1 MSQICMTKFI
11 MKLKGHQI
19 IIFGLPRFDSLIES
33 TNYTTAKLLARENE
47 VYYVENPFTLRDYI
61 RLKTSREINIREK
74 YFSLWDTDVIE
85 TELPNLKVIVPPV
98 LMSINFLPE
107 GFLFRAALK
116 LNEGLI
122 IKKLKAIIK
131 RYNIRDFIY
140 INSFNFHYPDIAGKL
155 RPSLVL
161 YHCLDPMVLPFNRK
175 HGVVSEDRLVKTSDL
190 VICSSKQLYV
200 EKKKDNPNAYFIAN
214 AANLEHSSK
223 ALHAELPV
231 YPAIAALKKPV
242 VGYFGAIERRIDFR
256 LLKEVI
262 RKNPDKS
269 FVFVGPEDKQ
279 FIPDWFYEA
288 ENVHFTGPVAYEY
301 MPAVIKGFDVAL
313 IPFKKDDVSASIF
326 PLKLFEYLGA
336 GKPVVAIDFNP
347 DLYEFTSNAV
357 TYCSDPESFSR
368 AIENAVHEDSETSK
382 ARRLKIASENTWENR
397 IDTLAEI
404 ISDHYELKKSG
415 GVNEVKGF

>member
-1 MSQICMTKFI
+1 

-47 VYYVENPFTLRDYI
+47 VYYVENPFTIRDYI
-61 RLKTSREINIREK
+61 RLRMSRGTNIREK
-74 YFSLWDTDVIE
+74 YFSLWDTDVID

-107 GFLFRAALK
+107 GILFRTALK
-116 LNEGLI
+116 LNESLI
-122 IKKLKAIIK
+122 IKKLEAIIA

-140 INSFNFHYPDIAGKL
+140 INSFNFHYPDIAAKL

-161 YHCLDPMVLPFNRK
+161 YHCLDPMVLPFNSK
-175 HGVVSEDRLVKTSDL
+175 HGVVSEDRLVRTSDL

-200 EKKKDNPNAYFIAN
+200 DKKKDNPNTYFIAN

-223 ALHAELPV
+223 ALRAELPV

-242 VGYFGAIERRIDFR
+242 VGYFGAIERRIDYR
-256 LLKEVI
+256 LMEEVI

-279 FIPDWFYEA
+279 FIPDWFYQA
-288 ENVHFTGPVAYEY
+288 ENVHFTGAVAYEY

-347 DLYEFTSNAV
+347 DLVEFTGDTVIYCADPDSFARATEDAV
-357 TYCSDPESFSR
+357 R
-368 AIENAVHEDSETSK
+368 QDSEALK
-382 ARRLKIASENTWENR
+382 ARRLKIASENTWEKR
-397 IDTLAEI
+397 IDILAEI
-404 ISDHYELKKSG
+404 IADHYALKNNPV
-415 GVNEVKGF
+415 VNGVKGS